1 MTSTAAHSCRTP
13 ERDAPTHLAAET
25 CVSPRRTSGPAPA
38 ARVLG
43 IAAAL
48 AVALG
53 AATVRAEETDDVS
66 APLPVEDQAPVD
78 GTSDEVDV
86 AAASVTS
93 STLAMSADE
102 PDWDDDWDDWDEELD
117 TVPQG
122 YSDPFEPVNRVTL
135 SFNNAID
142 RLLLDPVT
150 RLYRFSLPD
159 FTRQAIV
166 RILNNV
172 NSPQVL
178 VNDALQLE
186 WRDAGVITTRLIVNS
201 TAGLGGI
208 FDAGQGMGLEH
219 HESDFG
225 QTLTLAGVP
234 AGTYFVLPMFGP
246 ANMRDT
252 IGIGVD
258 ALLHPTFYLLP
269 GTDLLLFGGSAGV
282 VTRARHFEEIQA
294 LKESSV
300 DVYSALRSGYYQ
312 NRQAEIWARRE
323 SRRPREAGA
332 DPGDDEAWIEE
343 EL

>member
-1 MTSTAAHSCRTP
+1 MPVRLTLLLIVVSVACGFSTA
-13 ERDAPTHLAAET
+13 
-25 CVSPRRTSGPAPA
+25 VW
-38 ARVLG
+38 
-43 IAAAL
+43 
-48 AVALG
+48 
-53 AATVRAEETDDVS
+53 AEEAAGVSTNSREASESPSPVAGDV
-66 APLPVEDQAPVD
+66 D
-78 GTSDEVDV
+78 
-86 AAASVTS
+86 AASSVTPG
-93 STLAMSADE
+93 TLAMSTDE
-102 PDWDDDWDDWDEELD
+102 PDWEDDWDDWDDELD

-142 RLLLDPVT
+142 RLVLDPVT

-159 FTRQAIV
+159 FSRQAIV

-172 NSPQVL
+172 NSPQVM

-186 WRDAGVITTRLIVNS
+186 WRDAGVITSRLLLNS

-208 FDAGQGMGLEH
+208 FDVAQPMGLEH

-234 AGTYFVLPMFGP
+234 AGTYLVLPMFGP

-312 NRQAEIWARRE
+312 NRQAEIWSRRE
-323 SRRPREAGA
+323 GRRPPEREPVRDL
-332 DPGDDEAWIEE
+332 DPTFDEGD
-343 EL
+343 L